1 LNAGFVLI
9 AALLLWAGPARAD
22 DAAEVLTLFKEYM
35 ARSDRF
41 DPSLAD
47 LYADDAVVRSKR
59 VLPGGRTE
67 MISFS
72 GAQWKALIRQAM
84 SLAKER
90 GDRNTFR
97 NIAVRPSG
105 TDVIVTAERYSHLKS
120 YASPLAQFWRKD
132 QNGTWRVGA
141 ELTETRP

>member
-1 LNAGFVLI
+1 MPPALALTAVL
-9 AALLLWAGPARAD
+9 LFWAVPARAD
-22 DAAEVLTLFKEYM
+22 DAAEVLSMFKEYV

-41 DPSLAD
+41 DPGLAE
-47 LYADDAVVRSKR
+47 LYADDAAIRSKR

-67 MISFS
+67 TMSLS

-84 SLAKER
+84 PLAKER

-97 NIAVRPSG
+97 NVAAKPSG
-105 TDVIVTAERYSHLKS
+105 SDVIVTAERFSHLKN
-120 YASPLAQFWRKD
+120 YASPFAQFWRKD
-132 QNGTWRVGA
+132 KSGAWKIGA